1 MATPQQKTPEVSTV
15 IGRGKL
21 DTTSNDELA
30 RLLYRREAK
39 PAPVH
44 QRPNP
49 APAQT
54 PETRGHSLGIQQWPL
69 GPSADSEGSVSE
81 RERRALFAALSKGT
95 KANVGRD
102 PTVAELVVL
111 VEELQQARAMTAA
124 AQEAISGALSI
135 HIETGTIVFRSPT
148 SERLRTKAPAP
159 DRPRHI
165 RAV

>member
-1 MATPQQKTPEVSTV
+1 M

-21 DTTSNDELA
+21 DTTSNEELA
-30 RLLYRREAK
+30 RLLHRKDSRLVPAK
-39 PAPVH
+39 Q

-54 PETRGHSLGIQQWPL
+54 SEARGHSLGIQQWAL
-69 GPSADSEGSVSE
+69 GPSKDTEASVTE

-102 PTVAELVVL
+102 PTVAELVLL
-111 VEELQQARAMTAA
+111 VEELQQARVIAAA
-124 AQEAISGALSI
+124 AQEAIAGVLSI
-135 HIETGTIVFRSPT
+135 HIETGKIVFRSPT
-148 SERLRTKAPAP
+148 SERLRTTAPAP
-159 DRPRHI
+159 GGPRHI